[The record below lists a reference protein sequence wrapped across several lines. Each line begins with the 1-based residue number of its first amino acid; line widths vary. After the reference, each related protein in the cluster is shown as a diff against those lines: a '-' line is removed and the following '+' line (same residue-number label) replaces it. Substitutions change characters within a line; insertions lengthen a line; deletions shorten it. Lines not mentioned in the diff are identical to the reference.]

1 LPPRNADFGS
11 AVFRLQAIGWS
22 MLTTLLAAALALQ
35 SSPGAAAPEPAP
47 LSQENRAL
55 LRCAAAFALVANA
68 QGNGD
73 RVAQQWPA
81 LGARGREFFVRAM
94 AQVMDASGL
103 DRAGIAQLAGKEAE
117 ALKASGEIGKVMP
130 SCLLMLEAA
139 GI

>member
-1 LPPRNADFGS
+1 
-11 AVFRLQAIGWS
+11 
-22 MLTTLLAAALALQ
+22 MLTTLFAAVLALQ
-35 SSPGAAAPEPAP
+35 ATPNPAAPAPEPVP

-68 QGNGD
+68 QGSGD
-73 RVAQQWPA
+73 REAQQWPA
-81 LGARGREFFVRAM
+81 LGTRGREFFVRAM